1 MAQHHGSHSL
11 EVGGVG
17 AGGVELDDDG
27 HAARTGNL
35 WTCFAH
41 IITAVIGCGVLALSW
56 SVAQL
61 GWVGGPVAMLCFA
74 FVTYLSAFLLSHCY
88 RSPASDDG
96 SLKRQR
102 NYTYMDAV
110 RTHLGE
116 KRTWLC
122 GLFQYLNMY
131 GTAIAYTITTATC
144 LRAIVRANCYHSQGH
159 SAPCGAGGD
168 HLYMLLFGAAQA
180 VLSLIPNFHSMA
192 WLSAVAA
199 VMSFTYAT
207 IGLGLGLA
215 KTIGDFALKMGRSK
229 EASPEFR

>member
-110 RTHLGE
+110 RTHLGT
-116 KRTWLC
+116 RCSCIL
-122 GLFQYLNMY
+122 
-131 GTAIAYTITTATC
+131 
-144 LRAIVRANCYHSQGH
+144 
-159 SAPCGAGGD
+159 
-168 HLYMLLFGAAQA
+168 
-180 VLSLIPNFHSMA
+180 VLVPIIS
-192 WLSAVAA
+192 
-199 VMSFTYAT
+199 
-207 IGLGLGLA
+207 IG
-215 KTIGDFALKMGRSK
+215 
-229 EASPEFR
+229 

>member
-1 MAQHHGSHSL
+1 MRASAAAVAAALTSKFPTTPGL
-11 EVGGVG
+11 ILVVGW
-17 AGGVELDDDG
+17 
-27 HAARTGNL
+27 AAAGNL

-110 RTHLGE
+110 RTHLGT
-116 KRTWLC
+116 RCSCIL
-122 GLFQYLNMY
+122 
-131 GTAIAYTITTATC
+131 
-144 LRAIVRANCYHSQGH
+144 
-159 SAPCGAGGD
+159 
-168 HLYMLLFGAAQA
+168 
-180 VLSLIPNFHSMA
+180 VLVPI
-192 WLSAVAA
+192 LS
-199 VMSFTYAT
+199 
-207 IGLGLGLA
+207 IG
-215 KTIGDFALKMGRSK
+215 
-229 EASPEFR
+229 